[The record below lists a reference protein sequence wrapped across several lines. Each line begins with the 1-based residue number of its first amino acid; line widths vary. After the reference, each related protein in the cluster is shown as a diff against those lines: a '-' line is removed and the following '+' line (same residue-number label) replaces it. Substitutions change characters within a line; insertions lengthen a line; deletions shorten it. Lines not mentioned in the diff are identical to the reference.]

1 MTRSEK
7 RGRIRRWTLFAAAL
21 ASFSFAARTVAAE
34 IPSGEEKISVSLSWL
49 DSYGLCPLALRTAEA
64 ESDAILKR
72 MGVLAD
78 SESSSNGPG
87 DSTIRFRAALLDV
100 EPDAWGLD
108 RSAFGAVRGRDV
120 LPDEVFVFTGN
131 VVRVTGHRADDCRV
145 ARKQREIGRAL
156 ARISGPRARPRR
168 GARASSRRR
177 GSHDGSYLPGVATR
191 ALERIRPELRGS
203 VRRRARGPREPDPR
217 ERPLSL
223 AGQNASLAMG

>member
-156 ARISGPRARPRR
+156 ARIVVHALVHVVAPEHPHADEGLMMAHISREWLLEPLNGFDRSCVEAF
-168 GARASSRRR
+168 AAALADRAS
-177 GSHDGSYLPGVATR
+177 PTR
-191 ALERIRPELRGS
+191 ASGR
-203 VRRRARGPREPDPR
+203 
-217 ERPLSL
+217 
-223 AGQNASLAMG
+223 